1 MAEEIITI
9 LKVGTDEAVKNVN
22 DLKNNVKVLK
32 EALGDLDIGTE
43 EYQNTL
49 DELKVNQNALKDA
62 MYATSASMDDLA
74 KAATGT
80 SESYNSLVHRM
91 ASLKEEL
98 RATDVSTEQGKERFK
113 ELAAQIN
120 EVNDTLKDMD
130 ALQGN
135 FQRNVGNYPG
145 LMQNFAGAIDNLD
158 KGLQVTQGGLAGIK
172 GGFEALSASPAI
184 GTLGIIISIFSQL
197 ASKIKEN
204 KSAADALK
212 RGMEALQPI
221 FDLASK
227 MIEKL
232 AGWVAKVID
241 HVVDLA
247 EKNKDTFKNMISA
260 VVGVGNTILQ
270 ALLLPIRTTIAAVKG
285 LGDAFKHLFKGK
297 FKEAAAAAKDTISKI
312 GDQFK
317 SAFDIKG
324 NFDKGKEAG
333 EQFAAGLL
341 SSKKKVAD
349 AAKSVGKEA
358 KKALLDTLNK
368 LSDEID
374 KQIDADIAA
383 LGKAEGDALKST
395 KQIEEMKLQAMDKAT
410 QRLLEMNEIVVE
422 DEKKRAKK
430 QYAIQEAANQ
440 KRLQAMEQFAQD
452 ALERGDLDAY
462 LEYEQE
468 AADLEVEIETNALRE
483 KKRLREQDAKDA
495 KEKAKQQME
504 VMQSVAS
511 ATSGILGSIADMYES
526 DEKNSEKNA
535 NKIKGLRIASA
546 TIDTISGA
554 IGAFMQA
561 VQTIPP
567 PLGAIVGGVQAAA
580 VTAAGI
586 AQIAKIKSTKVSG
599 SASNSAP
606 TAPAVTSAPVRTMD
620 IQQVRSV
627 TSASEEDRLNQMASD
642 QRVVLVMSDLE
653 VKQNQSRVQVAEA
666 SF

>member
-1 MAEEIITI
+1 MAEETIQIIRIET
-9 LKVGTDEAVKNVN
+9 GEAVRSVN
-22 DLKNNVKVLK
+22 DLRENVKILK
-32 EALGDLDIGTE
+32 ERLGDLEIGTT
-43 EYQNTL
+43 EYQDTL
-49 DELKVNQNALKDA
+49 DELKVNQAAVKDA
-62 MYATSASMDDLA
+62 MYATTASMDDLT
-74 KAATGT
+74 KSATGT
-80 SESYNSLVHRM
+80 SNSYNSLVHRM

-98 RATDVSTEQGKERFK
+98 RATDVSTEQGKEKFK
-113 ELAAQIN
+113 QLAAQIN

-145 LMQNFAGAIDNLD
+145 LMKTFSGSLDALD
-158 KGLQVTQGGLAGIK
+158 KGLKATAGGVGDLKNGFDALAVN
-172 GGFEALSASPAI
+172 PAFAI
-184 GTLGIIISIFSQL
+184 LGIVVALFGSL
-197 ASKIKEN
+197 
-204 KSAADALK
+204 ADALK
-212 RGMEALQPI
+212 EDETTMAAVNKAGVSLEPVFKLLKGILEKIVNIVA
-221 FDLASK
+221 DL
-227 MIEKL
+227 I
-232 AGWVAKVID
+232 GKVSAFVQSNGLIPKIID
-241 HVVDLA
+241 G
-247 EKNKDTFKNMISA
+247 
-260 VVGVGNTILQ
+260 VVGVGNAILKFVVAPFKGVVEAIKVFKEQ
-270 ALLLPIRTTIAAVKG
+270 GVRG
-285 LGDAFKHLFKGK
+285 LGDAAKAFANEMKTGISFKSNYKAGESIVDAITAGIKDKKKDVSDAGK
-297 FKEAAAAAKDTISKI
+297 DVIKPLKDGIDKELDKITQDIDKELDKMTQELDEGIDNMIQELDKEQEDANKIANSIAQARLANLDKAAKHQLELNDILVEDDREKAEKAYQI
-312 GDQFK
+312 QL
-317 SAFDIKG
+317 SA
-324 NFDKGKEAG
+324 NERR
-333 EQFAAGLL
+333 L
-341 SSKKKVAD
+341 
-349 AAKSVGKEA
+349 
-358 KKALLDTLNK
+358 
-368 LSDEID
+368 
-374 KQIDADIAA
+374 AA
-383 LGKAEGDALKST
+383 L
-395 KQIEEMKLQAMDKAT
+395 
-410 QRLLEMNEIVVE
+410 
-422 DEKKRAKK
+422 
-430 QYAIQEAANQ
+430 
-440 KRLQAMEQFAQD
+440 EQFAQD

-462 LEYEQE
+462 LEYDQE

-567 PLGAIVGGVQAAA
+567 PMGAIIGGIQAAA

-606 TAPAVTSAPVRTMD
+606 TAPAVTSAPVRTID

>member
-1 MAEEIITI
+1 MAEETIQIIRIET
-9 LKVGTDEAVKNVN
+9 GEAVKSVN
-22 DLKNNVKVLK
+22 DLRENVKILK
-32 EALGDLDIGTE
+32 DRLGDLEIGTT
-43 EYQNTL
+43 EYQDTL
-49 DELKVNQNALKDA
+49 EELKVNQAAVKDA
-62 MYATSASMDDLA
+62 MYATTASMDDLA
-74 KAATGT
+74 KSATGT
-80 SESYNSLVHRM
+80 SNSYNALVHRM
-91 ASLKEEL
+91 AALKEEL

-145 LMQNFAGAIDNLD
+145 LMKTFSGSLDALD
-158 KGLQVTQGGLAGIK
+158 KGLKATSGGVGGLK
-172 GGFEALSASPAI
+172 EGFDALAVNPVI
-184 GTLGIIISIFSQL
+184 TILGIVVSLFGSL
-197 ASKIKEN
+197 ADTLKEDETTMAAVN
-204 KSAADALK
+204 KAGVSLEPVFKFLKGILEKVVNIAADLITK
-212 RGMEALQPI
+212 
-221 FDLASK
+221 ASAFVQSNGLIPK
-227 MIEKL
+227 I
-232 AGWVAKVID
+232 ID
-241 HVVDLA
+241 G
-247 EKNKDTFKNMISA
+247 
-260 VVGVGNTILQ
+260 VVGVGNAILKFV
-270 ALLLPIRTTIAAVKG
+270 IAPFKGVIEAIKVFKEQGVRG
-285 LGDAFKHLFKGK
+285 LGDAAKAFANEMKTGISFKSNYQAGESIVDAITAGIKDKKKDVSAAGK
-297 FKEAAAAAKDTISKI
+297 DVIKPLKDGIDKEMDKMIQDLDKELDKMNQELDKKQEDANKIANSIAQGRLANLDKAAKHQLELNEILVEDDREKAEKAYQI
-312 GDQFK
+312 QL
-317 SAFDIKG
+317 SA
-324 NFDKGKEAG
+324 
-333 EQFAAGLL
+333 
-341 SSKKKVAD
+341 
-349 AAKSVGKEA
+349 
-358 KKALLDTLNK
+358 NK
-368 LSDEID
+368 RRL
-374 KQIDADIAA
+374 AA
-383 LGKAEGDALKST
+383 L
-395 KQIEEMKLQAMDKAT
+395 
-410 QRLLEMNEIVVE
+410 
-422 DEKKRAKK
+422 
-430 QYAIQEAANQ
+430 
-440 KRLQAMEQFAQD
+440 EQFAQD
-452 ALERGDLDAY
+452 ALDRGDIDAY

>member
-1 MAEEIITI
+1 MAEETIQIIRIET
-9 LKVGTDEAVKNVN
+9 GEAVRSVN
-22 DLKNNVKVLK
+22 DLRENVKILK
-32 EALGDLDIGTE
+32 ERLGDLEIGTT
-43 EYQNTL
+43 EYQDTL
-49 DELKVNQNALKDA
+49 DELKVNQAAVKDA
-62 MYATSASMDDLA
+62 MYATTASMDDLT
-74 KAATGT
+74 KSATGT
-80 SESYNSLVHRM
+80 SNSYNSLVHRM

-98 RATDVSTEQGKERFK
+98 RATDVSTEQGKQRFK

-120 EVNDTLKDMD
+120 EVNDNLKDMD

-145 LMQNFAGAIDNLD
+145 LMKTFSGSLDALD
-158 KGLQVTQGGLAGIK
+158 KGLKATAGGVGGLK
-172 GGFEALSASPAI
+172 EGFDALAVNPAFTI
-184 GTLGIIISIFSQL
+184 LGI
-197 ASKIKEN
+197 
-204 KSAADALK
+204 
-212 RGMEALQPI
+212 
-221 FDLASK
+221 
-227 MIEKL
+227 
-232 AGWVAKVID
+232 
-241 HVVDLA
+241 VVDLFGSLA
-247 EKNKDTFKNMISA
+247 NTLKEDETSMAAVNKAGVSLEPVFKFLKGILEKVVNIVADLITKVSA
-260 VVGVGNTILQ
+260 FVQSNGLIPRIIDGVVGVGNAIFKFVVAPFKGVVEAIKVFKEQ
-270 ALLLPIRTTIAAVKG
+270 GVRG
-285 LGDAFKHLFKGK
+285 LGDAAKAFANEMKTGISFKSNYQAGESIVDAITAGIKDKKKDVSAAGK
-297 FKEAAAAAKDTISKI
+297 DVIKPLKDGIDMELDKMIQDLDKEMDKMIQELDKEQEDANKIANSIAQGRLANLDKAAKHQLELNDILVEDDREKAEKAYQI
-312 GDQFK
+312 QL
-317 SAFDIKG
+317 SA
-324 NFDKGKEAG
+324 NERRLAAL
-333 EQFAAGLL
+333 EQFA
-341 SSKKKVAD
+341 K
-349 AAKSVGKEA
+349 
-358 KKALLDTLNK
+358 
-368 LSDEID
+368 
-374 KQIDADIAA
+374 
-383 LGKAEGDALKST
+383 
-395 KQIEEMKLQAMDKAT
+395 
-410 QRLLEMNEIVVE
+410 
-422 DEKKRAKK
+422 
-430 QYAIQEAANQ
+430 
-440 KRLQAMEQFAQD
+440 D
-452 ALERGDLDAY
+452 ALERGDLDTY
-462 LEYEQE
+462 LEYQQE

-567 PLGAIVGGVQAAA
+567 PMGAIIGGIQAAA

>member
-1 MAEEIITI
+1 MAEETIQIIRIET
-9 LKVGTDEAVKNVN
+9 GEAVKSVN
-22 DLKNNVKVLK
+22 DLRENVKILK
-32 EALGDLDIGTE
+32 DRLGDLEIGTT
-43 EYQNTL
+43 EYQDTL
-49 DELKVNQNALKDA
+49 EELKVNQAAVKDA
-62 MYATSASMDDLA
+62 MYATTASMDDLS
-74 KAATGT
+74 KSATGA
-80 SESYNSLVHRM
+80 SNSYNSLVHRM

-98 RATDVSTEQGKERFK
+98 RATDVSTEQGKQRFK

-145 LMQNFAGAIDNLD
+145 LMKTFSGSLDALD
-158 KGLQVTQGGLAGIK
+158 KGLKATAGGVGGLK
-172 GGFEALSASPAI
+172 EGFDALAVNPLFTI
-184 GTLGIIISIFSQL
+184 LGIVVNLFGSL
-197 ASKIKEN
+197 ADTLKEDETSMAAVN
-204 KSAADALK
+204 KAGVSL
-212 RGMEALQPI
+212 EPI
-221 FDLASK
+221 FKFLKGILEKVVNIVADL
-227 MIEKL
+227 IT
-232 AGWVAKVID
+232 KVSAFVQSNGLIPRIID
-241 HVVDLA
+241 G
-247 EKNKDTFKNMISA
+247 
-260 VVGVGNTILQ
+260 VVGVGNAIFKFVVAPFKGVVEAIKVFKEQ
-270 ALLLPIRTTIAAVKG
+270 GVRG
-285 LGDAFKHLFKGK
+285 LGDAAKAFANEMKTGISFKSNYQAGESIVDAITAGIKDKKKDVSDAGK
-297 FKEAAAAAKDTISKI
+297 DVIKPLKDGIDMELDKMIQELDKELEQDIARMLKEEEDANKIANSIAQDRLANLDKAAKHQLELNDILVEDDREKAEKAYQI
-312 GDQFK
+312 QL
-317 SAFDIKG
+317 SA
-324 NFDKGKEAG
+324 NERR
-333 EQFAAGLL
+333 L
-341 SSKKKVAD
+341 
-349 AAKSVGKEA
+349 
-358 KKALLDTLNK
+358 
-368 LSDEID
+368 
-374 KQIDADIAA
+374 AA
-383 LGKAEGDALKST
+383 L
-395 KQIEEMKLQAMDKAT
+395 
-410 QRLLEMNEIVVE
+410 
-422 DEKKRAKK
+422 
-430 QYAIQEAANQ
+430 
-440 KRLQAMEQFAQD
+440 EQFAQD

-462 LEYEQE
+462 LEYQQE

-567 PLGAIVGGVQAAA
+567 PMGAIIGGIQAAA

>member
-1 MAEEIITI
+1 MAEETIQIIRIET
-9 LKVGTDEAVKNVN
+9 GEAVKSVN
-22 DLKNNVKVLK
+22 DLRENVKILK
-32 EALGDLDIGTE
+32 ERLGDLEIGTT
-43 EYQNTL
+43 EYQDTL
-49 DELKVNQNALKDA
+49 EELKVNQAAVKDA
-62 MYATSASMDDLA
+62 MYATTASMDDLT
-74 KAATGT
+74 KSATGT
-80 SESYNSLVHRM
+80 SNSYNSLVHRM

-120 EVNDTLKDMD
+120 EVNDNLKDMD

-145 LMQNFAGAIDNLD
+145 LMKTFSGSLDALD
-158 KGLQVTQGGLAGIK
+158 KGLKATAGGVGGLK
-172 GGFEALSASPAI
+172 DGFDALAVNPAFTI
-184 GTLGIIISIFSQL
+184 LGIVVNLFGSLADTLKEDETSMAAVNKAGVSLEPVFKFLKGILEKVVNIVADLITKVSSFVQSNGLIPKII
-197 ASKIKEN
+197 
-204 KSAADALK
+204 D
-212 RGMEALQPI
+212 G
-221 FDLASK
+221 
-227 MIEKL
+227 
-232 AGWVAKVID
+232 
-241 HVVDLA
+241 
-247 EKNKDTFKNMISA
+247 
-260 VVGVGNTILQ
+260 VVGVGNAIFKFVVAPFKGVVEAIKVFKEQ
-270 ALLLPIRTTIAAVKG
+270 GVRG
-285 LGDAFKHLFKGK
+285 LGDAAKAFANEMKTGISFKSNYQAGESIVDAITAGIKDKKKDVSDAGK
-297 FKEAAAAAKDTISKI
+297 DVIKPLKDGIDMELDKMIQELDKEMDNMIQELDKKQEDANKIANSIAQGRLANLDKAAKHQLELNDILVEDDREKAEKAYQI
-312 GDQFK
+312 QL
-317 SAFDIKG
+317 SA
-324 NFDKGKEAG
+324 NERR
-333 EQFAAGLL
+333 L
-341 SSKKKVAD
+341 
-349 AAKSVGKEA
+349 
-358 KKALLDTLNK
+358 
-368 LSDEID
+368 
-374 KQIDADIAA
+374 AA
-383 LGKAEGDALKST
+383 L
-395 KQIEEMKLQAMDKAT
+395 
-410 QRLLEMNEIVVE
+410 
-422 DEKKRAKK
+422 
-430 QYAIQEAANQ
+430 
-440 KRLQAMEQFAQD
+440 EQFAQD

-462 LEYEQE
+462 LEYQQE

-567 PLGAIVGGVQAAA
+567 PMGAIIGGIQAAA

>member
-1 MAEEIITI
+1 MAEETIQIIRIET
-9 LKVGTDEAVKNVN
+9 GEAVKSVN
-22 DLKNNVKVLK
+22 DLRENVKILK
-32 EALGDLDIGTE
+32 DRLGDLEIGTT
-43 EYQNTL
+43 EYQDTL
-49 DELKVNQNALKDA
+49 EELKVNQAAVKDA
-62 MYATSASMDDLA
+62 MYATTASMDDLA
-74 KAATGT
+74 KSATGT
-80 SESYNSLVHRM
+80 SNSYNSLVHRM

-98 RATDVSTEQGKERFK
+98 RATDVSTEQGKQRFK

-145 LMQNFAGAIDNLD
+145 LMKTFSGSLDALD
-158 KGLQVTQGGLAGIK
+158 KGLKATSGGVGGLK
-172 GGFEALSASPAI
+172 EGFDALAVNPVI
-184 GTLGIIISIFSQL
+184 TILGIVVSLFGSLADTLKEDETTMAAVNKAGVSLEPVFKFLKGILEKVVTIVTDLITRVSSFVQSNGLIPKII
-197 ASKIKEN
+197 
-204 KSAADALK
+204 D
-212 RGMEALQPI
+212 G
-221 FDLASK
+221 
-227 MIEKL
+227 
-232 AGWVAKVID
+232 
-241 HVVDLA
+241 
-247 EKNKDTFKNMISA
+247 
-260 VVGVGNTILQ
+260 VVGVGNAILKFV
-270 ALLLPIRTTIAAVKG
+270 IAPFKGIVEAIKVFKEQGVRG
-285 LGDAFKHLFKGK
+285 LGDA
-297 FKEAAAAAKDTISKI
+297 AKAFANEMKTGIS
-312 GDQFK
+312 FK
-317 SAFDIKG
+317 S
-324 NFDKGKEAG
+324 NYQAG
-333 EQFAAGLL
+333 ESIVDAITAGVK
-341 SSKKKVAD
+341 SKKKDVSDAGKD
-349 AAKSVGKEA
+349 VVKPLKDGIDMDLDKMIQELDKELDKMNQELDKKQEDANKIANSIAQGRLANLDKAAKHQLELNDILVEDDRE
-358 KKALLDTLNK
+358 KAEK
-368 LSDEID
+368 AYQIQLSANERRL
-374 KQIDADIAA
+374 AA
-383 LGKAEGDALKST
+383 L
-395 KQIEEMKLQAMDKAT
+395 
-410 QRLLEMNEIVVE
+410 
-422 DEKKRAKK
+422 
-430 QYAIQEAANQ
+430 
-440 KRLQAMEQFAQD
+440 EQFAQD
-452 ALERGDLDAY
+452 ALDRGDIDAY

-606 TAPAVTSAPVRTMD
+606 TAPAVTSAPVRTID

>member
-1 MAEEIITI
+1 MAEETIQIIRIET
-9 LKVGTDEAVKNVN
+9 GEAVKSVN
-22 DLKNNVKVLK
+22 DLRENVKILK
-32 EALGDLDIGTE
+32 DRLGDLEIGTT
-43 EYQNTL
+43 EYQDTL
-49 DELKVNQNALKDA
+49 EELKVNQAAVKDA
-62 MYATSASMDDLA
+62 MYATTASMDDLA
-74 KAATGT
+74 KSATGT
-80 SESYNSLVHRM
+80 SNSYNALVHRM
-91 ASLKEEL
+91 AALKEEL
-98 RATDVSTEQGKERFK
+98 RATDVSTEQGKQRFK

-145 LMQNFAGAIDNLD
+145 LMKTFSGSLDALD
-158 KGLQVTQGGLAGIK
+158 KGLKATSGGVGGLK
-172 GGFEALSASPAI
+172 EGFDALAVNPVI
-184 GTLGIIISIFSQL
+184 TILGIVVALFGSL
-197 ASKIKEN
+197 ADTLKEDETTMAAVN
-204 KSAADALK
+204 KAGVSL
-212 RGMEALQPI
+212 EPI
-221 FDLASK
+221 FKFLKGILEKVVTIVADLITKASAFVQSNGLIPK
-227 MIEKL
+227 I
-232 AGWVAKVID
+232 ID
-241 HVVDLA
+241 G
-247 EKNKDTFKNMISA
+247 
-260 VVGVGNTILQ
+260 VVGVGNAILKFVVAPFRGVVEAIKVFKEQ
-270 ALLLPIRTTIAAVKG
+270 GVRG
-285 LGDAFKHLFKGK
+285 LGDA
-297 FKEAAAAAKDTISKI
+297 AKAFANEMKA
-312 GDQFK
+312 GVAFK
-317 SAFDIKG
+317 S
-324 NFDKGKEAG
+324 NYQAG
-333 EQFAAGLL
+333 QSIVDAITAGVK
-341 SSKKKVAD
+341 SKKKDVSDAGKD
-349 AAKSVGKEA
+349 VVKPLKDGIDMELDKMIQELDKELEQDIARMLKEEEDANKIANSIAQDRLANLDKAAKHQLEVNDILVEDDRE
-358 KKALLDTLNK
+358 KAEK
-368 LSDEID
+368 AYQIQLSANERRL
-374 KQIDADIAA
+374 AA
-383 LGKAEGDALKST
+383 L
-395 KQIEEMKLQAMDKAT
+395 
-410 QRLLEMNEIVVE
+410 
-422 DEKKRAKK
+422 
-430 QYAIQEAANQ
+430 
-440 KRLQAMEQFAQD
+440 EQFAQD

-462 LEYEQE
+462 LEYQQE

-504 VMQSVAS
+504 IMQSVAS

-586 AQIAKIKSTKVSG
+586 AQISKIKSTKVSG

-606 TAPAVTSAPVRTMD
+606 TAPAVTSAPVRTID

>member
-1 MAEEIITI
+1 MAEETIQIIRIET
-9 LKVGTDEAVKNVN
+9 GEAVRSVN
-22 DLKNNVKVLK
+22 DLRENVKILK
-32 EALGDLDIGTE
+32 ERLGDLEIGTT
-43 EYQNTL
+43 EYQDTL
-49 DELKVNQNALKDA
+49 EELKVNQAAVKDA
-62 MYATSASMDDLA
+62 MYATTASMDDLT
-74 KAATGT
+74 KSATGT
-80 SESYNSLVHRM
+80 SNSYNSLVHRM

-98 RATDVSTEQGKERFK
+98 RATDVSTEQGKQRFK

-145 LMQNFAGAIDNLD
+145 LMKTFSGSLDALD
-158 KGLQVTQGGLAGIK
+158 KGLKATAGGVGGLK
-172 GGFEALSASPAI
+172 DGFDALAVNPAFTI
-184 GTLGIIISIFSQL
+184 LGI
-197 ASKIKEN
+197 
-204 KSAADALK
+204 
-212 RGMEALQPI
+212 
-221 FDLASK
+221 
-227 MIEKL
+227 
-232 AGWVAKVID
+232 
-241 HVVDLA
+241 VVDLFGSLA
-247 EKNKDTFKNMISA
+247 NTLKEDETSMAAVNKAGVSLEPVFKFLKGILEKVVNIVADLITKVSA
-260 VVGVGNTILQ
+260 FVQSNGLIPRIIDGVVGVGNAIFKFVVAPFKGVVEAIKVFKEQ
-270 ALLLPIRTTIAAVKG
+270 GVRG
-285 LGDAFKHLFKGK
+285 LGDAAKAFANEMKTGISFKSNYQAGESIVDAITAGIKDKKKDVSAAGK
-297 FKEAAAAAKDTISKI
+297 DVIKPLKDGIDMELDKMIQDLDKEMDKMIQDLDKEQEDANKIANSIAQGRLANLDKAAKHQLELNDILVEDDREKAEKAYQI
-312 GDQFK
+312 QL
-317 SAFDIKG
+317 SA
-324 NFDKGKEAG
+324 NERRLAAL
-333 EQFAAGLL
+333 EQFA
-341 SSKKKVAD
+341 K
-349 AAKSVGKEA
+349 
-358 KKALLDTLNK
+358 
-368 LSDEID
+368 
-374 KQIDADIAA
+374 
-383 LGKAEGDALKST
+383 
-395 KQIEEMKLQAMDKAT
+395 
-410 QRLLEMNEIVVE
+410 
-422 DEKKRAKK
+422 
-430 QYAIQEAANQ
+430 
-440 KRLQAMEQFAQD
+440 D

-567 PLGAIVGGVQAAA
+567 PMGAIIGGIQAAA

>member
-1 MAEEIITI
+1 MAEETIQIIRIET
-9 LKVGTDEAVKNVN
+9 GEAVKSVN
-22 DLKNNVKVLK
+22 DLRENVKILK
-32 EALGDLDIGTE
+32 DRLGDLEIGTT
-43 EYQNTL
+43 EYQDTL
-49 DELKVNQNALKDA
+49 EELKVNQAAVKDA
-62 MYATSASMDDLA
+62 MYATTASMDDLS
-74 KAATGT
+74 KSATGT
-80 SESYNSLVHRM
+80 SNSYNSLVHRM

-98 RATDVSTEQGKERFK
+98 RATDVSTEQGKQRFK

-145 LMQNFAGAIDNLD
+145 LMKTFSGSLDALD
-158 KGLQVTQGGLAGIK
+158 KGLKATAGGVGGLK
-172 GGFEALSASPAI
+172 EGFDALAVNPAFTI
-184 GTLGIIISIFSQL
+184 LGI
-197 ASKIKEN
+197 
-204 KSAADALK
+204 
-212 RGMEALQPI
+212 
-221 FDLASK
+221 
-227 MIEKL
+227 
-232 AGWVAKVID
+232 
-241 HVVDLA
+241 VVDLFGSLA
-247 EKNKDTFKNMISA
+247 NTLKEDETSMAAVNKAGVSLEPVFKFLKGILEKVVNIVADLITKVSA
-260 VVGVGNTILQ
+260 FVQSNGLIPRIIDGVVGVGNAIFKFVVAPFKGVVEAIKVFKEQ
-270 ALLLPIRTTIAAVKG
+270 GVRG
-285 LGDAFKHLFKGK
+285 LGDAAKAFANEMKTGISFKSNYQAGESIVDAITAGIKDKKKDVSAAGK
-297 FKEAAAAAKDTISKI
+297 DVIKPLKDGIDMELDKMIQDLDKEMDKMIQELDKEQEDANKIANSIAQGRLANLDKAAKHQLELNDILVEDDREKAEKAYQI
-312 GDQFK
+312 QL
-317 SAFDIKG
+317 SA
-324 NFDKGKEAG
+324 NERRLAAL
-333 EQFAAGLL
+333 EQFA
-341 SSKKKVAD
+341 K
-349 AAKSVGKEA
+349 
-358 KKALLDTLNK
+358 
-368 LSDEID
+368 
-374 KQIDADIAA
+374 
-383 LGKAEGDALKST
+383 
-395 KQIEEMKLQAMDKAT
+395 
-410 QRLLEMNEIVVE
+410 
-422 DEKKRAKK
+422 
-430 QYAIQEAANQ
+430 
-440 KRLQAMEQFAQD
+440 D

-462 LEYEQE
+462 LEYQQE

-606 TAPAVTSAPVRTMD
+606 TAPAVTSAPVRTID

>member
-1 MAEEIITI
+1 MAEETIQIIRIDT
-9 LKVGTDEAVKNVN
+9 GEAVRSVN
-22 DLKNNVKVLK
+22 DLRENVKILK
-32 EALGDLDIGTE
+32 ERLGDLEIGTT
-43 EYQNTL
+43 EYQDTL
-49 DELKVNQNALKDA
+49 EELKVNQAAVKDA
-62 MYATSASMDDLA
+62 MYATTASMDDLT
-74 KAATGT
+74 KSATGT
-80 SESYNSLVHRM
+80 SNSYNSLVHRM

-98 RATDVSTEQGKERFK
+98 RATDISTQQGKERFK

-145 LMQNFAGAIDNLD
+145 LMKTFSGSLDALD
-158 KGLQVTQGGLAGIK
+158 KGLKATAGGVGDLKNGFDALAVN
-172 GGFEALSASPAI
+172 PAFAI
-184 GTLGIIISIFSQL
+184 LGIVVTLFGSL
-197 ASKIKEN
+197 
-204 KSAADALK
+204 ADALK
-212 RGMEALQPI
+212 EDETTMAAVNKAGVSLEPVFKLFKGLLERITTIVA
-221 FDLASK
+221 DL
-227 MIEKL
+227 I
-232 AGWVAKVID
+232 GKVSAFVQSNGLIPKIID
-241 HVVDLA
+241 G
-247 EKNKDTFKNMISA
+247 
-260 VVGVGNTILQ
+260 VVGVGNAILKFV
-270 ALLLPIRTTIAAVKG
+270 IAPFKGVVEAIKVFKEKGVRG
-285 LGDAFKHLFKGK
+285 LGDAAKAFANEMKTGISFKSNYQAGESIVDAITAGIKDKKKDVSDAGK
-297 FKEAAAAAKDTISKI
+297 DVIKPLKDGINIELDKMIQELDMEMDKMIQELDKKQEDANKIANSIAQGRLANLDKAAKHQLELNAILVEDDKEKAEKAYQI
-312 GDQFK
+312 QL
-317 SAFDIKG
+317 SA
-324 NFDKGKEAG
+324 NERR
-333 EQFAAGLL
+333 L
-341 SSKKKVAD
+341 
-349 AAKSVGKEA
+349 
-358 KKALLDTLNK
+358 
-368 LSDEID
+368 
-374 KQIDADIAA
+374 AA
-383 LGKAEGDALKST
+383 L
-395 KQIEEMKLQAMDKAT
+395 
-410 QRLLEMNEIVVE
+410 
-422 DEKKRAKK
+422 
-430 QYAIQEAANQ
+430 
-440 KRLQAMEQFAQD
+440 EQFAQD

-535 NKIKGLRIASA
+535 NKIKGLRIAAA

-554 IGAFMQA
+554 VGAFMQA
-561 VQTIPP
+561 AATIPP
-567 PLGAIVGGVQAAA
+567 PMGAIIGGIQAAA

-586 AQIAKIKSTKVSG
+586 AQIAKMKSTKVSG

-606 TAPAVTSAPVRTMD
+606 TAPAVTSAPVRTID

>member
-1 MAEEIITI
+1 MAEETIQIIRIET
-9 LKVGTDEAVKNVN
+9 GEAVKSVN
-22 DLKNNVKVLK
+22 DLRENVKILK
-32 EALGDLDIGTE
+32 ERLGDLEIGTT
-43 EYQNTL
+43 EYQDTL
-49 DELKVNQNALKDA
+49 EELKVNQAAVKDA
-62 MYATSASMDDLA
+62 MYATTASMDDLS
-74 KAATGT
+74 KSATGT
-80 SESYNSLVHRM
+80 SNSYNSLVHRM

-120 EVNDTLKDMD
+120 EVNDNLKDMD

-145 LMQNFAGAIDNLD
+145 LMKTFSGSLDALD
-158 KGLQVTQGGLAGIK
+158 KGLKATAGGVGGLK
-172 GGFEALSASPAI
+172 DGFDALAVNPAFTI
-184 GTLGIIISIFSQL
+184 LGIVVNLFGSLADTLKEDETSMAAVNKAGVSLEPVFKFLKGILEKVVNIVADLITKVSSFVQSNGLIPKII
-197 ASKIKEN
+197 
-204 KSAADALK
+204 D
-212 RGMEALQPI
+212 G
-221 FDLASK
+221 
-227 MIEKL
+227 
-232 AGWVAKVID
+232 
-241 HVVDLA
+241 
-247 EKNKDTFKNMISA
+247 
-260 VVGVGNTILQ
+260 VVGVGNAIFKFVVAPFKGVVEAIKVFKEQ
-270 ALLLPIRTTIAAVKG
+270 GVRG
-285 LGDAFKHLFKGK
+285 LGDAAKAFANEMKTGISFKSNYQAGESIVDAITAGIKDKKKDVSDAGK
-297 FKEAAAAAKDTISKI
+297 DVIKPLKDGIDMELDKMIQELDKVLEQDIAMMLKEEEDANKIANSIAQDRLANLDKAAKHQLELNDILVEDDREKAEKAYQI
-312 GDQFK
+312 QL
-317 SAFDIKG
+317 SA
-324 NFDKGKEAG
+324 NERR
-333 EQFAAGLL
+333 L
-341 SSKKKVAD
+341 
-349 AAKSVGKEA
+349 
-358 KKALLDTLNK
+358 
-368 LSDEID
+368 
-374 KQIDADIAA
+374 AA
-383 LGKAEGDALKST
+383 L
-395 KQIEEMKLQAMDKAT
+395 
-410 QRLLEMNEIVVE
+410 
-422 DEKKRAKK
+422 
-430 QYAIQEAANQ
+430 
-440 KRLQAMEQFAQD
+440 EQFAQD

-462 LEYEQE
+462 LEYQQE

-535 NKIKGLRIASA
+535 NKIKGLRIAAA

-554 IGAFMQA
+554 VGAFMQA
-561 VQTIPP
+561 AATIPP
-567 PLGAIVGGVQAAA
+567 PMGAIIGGIQAAA

>member
-1 MAEEIITI
+1 MAEETIQIIRIET
-9 LKVGTDEAVKNVN
+9 GEAVKSVN
-22 DLKNNVKVLK
+22 DLRENVKILK
-32 EALGDLDIGTE
+32 DRLGDLEIGTT
-43 EYQNTL
+43 EYQDTL
-49 DELKVNQNALKDA
+49 EELKVNQAAVKDA
-62 MYATSASMDDLA
+62 MYATTASMDDLA
-74 KAATGT
+74 KSATGT
-80 SESYNSLVHRM
+80 SNSYNALVHRM

-120 EVNDTLKDMD
+120 EVNDNLKDMD

-145 LMQNFAGAIDNLD
+145 LMKTFSGSLDALD
-158 KGLQVTQGGLAGIK
+158 KGLKATAGGVGGLK
-172 GGFEALSASPAI
+172 DGFDALAVNPAFTI
-184 GTLGIIISIFSQL
+184 LGI
-197 ASKIKEN
+197 
-204 KSAADALK
+204 
-212 RGMEALQPI
+212 
-221 FDLASK
+221 
-227 MIEKL
+227 
-232 AGWVAKVID
+232 
-241 HVVDLA
+241 VVDLFGSLA
-247 EKNKDTFKNMISA
+247 DTLKEDETSMAAVNKAGVSLEPVFKFLKGILEKVVNIVADLITKVSSFVQSNGLIPKIIDG
-260 VVGVGNTILQ
+260 VVGVGNAIFKFVVAPFKGVVEAIKVFKEQ
-270 ALLLPIRTTIAAVKG
+270 GVRG
-285 LGDAFKHLFKGK
+285 LGDAAKAFANEMKTGISFKSNYQAGESIVDAITAGIKDKKKDVSAAGK
-297 FKEAAAAAKDTISKI
+297 DVIKPLKDGIDMELDKMIQELDKEMDNMIQELDKKQEDANKIANSIAQGRLANLDKAAKHQLELNDILVEDDREKAEKAYQI
-312 GDQFK
+312 QL
-317 SAFDIKG
+317 SA
-324 NFDKGKEAG
+324 NERR
-333 EQFAAGLL
+333 L
-341 SSKKKVAD
+341 
-349 AAKSVGKEA
+349 
-358 KKALLDTLNK
+358 
-368 LSDEID
+368 
-374 KQIDADIAA
+374 AA
-383 LGKAEGDALKST
+383 L
-395 KQIEEMKLQAMDKAT
+395 
-410 QRLLEMNEIVVE
+410 
-422 DEKKRAKK
+422 
-430 QYAIQEAANQ
+430 
-440 KRLQAMEQFAQD
+440 EQFAQD

-462 LEYEQE
+462 LEYQQE

-567 PLGAIVGGVQAAA
+567 PMGAIIGGIQAAA

>member
-1 MAEEIITI
+1 MAEETIQIIRIET
-9 LKVGTDEAVKNVN
+9 GEAVKSVN
-22 DLKNNVKVLK
+22 DLRENVKILK
-32 EALGDLDIGTE
+32 DRLGDLEIGTT
-43 EYQNTL
+43 EYQDTL
-49 DELKVNQNALKDA
+49 EELKVNQAAVKDA
-62 MYATSASMDDLA
+62 MYATTASMDDLA
-74 KAATGT
+74 KSATGT
-80 SESYNSLVHRM
+80 SNSYNALVHRM
-91 ASLKEEL
+91 AALKEEL

-145 LMQNFAGAIDNLD
+145 LMKTFSGSLDALD
-158 KGLQVTQGGLAGIK
+158 KGLKATSGGVGGLK
-172 GGFEALSASPAI
+172 EGFDALAVNPVI
-184 GTLGIIISIFSQL
+184 TILGIVVSLFGSL
-197 ASKIKEN
+197 ADTLKEDETTMAAVN
-204 KSAADALK
+204 KAGVSLEPVFKFLKGILEKVVNIAADLITK
-212 RGMEALQPI
+212 
-221 FDLASK
+221 ASAFVQSNGLIPK
-227 MIEKL
+227 I
-232 AGWVAKVID
+232 ID
-241 HVVDLA
+241 G
-247 EKNKDTFKNMISA
+247 
-260 VVGVGNTILQ
+260 VVGVGNAILKFVVAPFKGVIEAIKVFKEQ
-270 ALLLPIRTTIAAVKG
+270 GVRG
-285 LGDAFKHLFKGK
+285 LGDAAKAFANEMKTGISFKSNYQAGESIVDAITAGIKDKKKDVSAAGK
-297 FKEAAAAAKDTISKI
+297 DVIKPLKDGIDKEMDKMIQDLDKELDKMNQELDKKQEDANKIANSIAQGRLANLDKAAKHQLELNEILVEDDREKAEKAYQI
-312 GDQFK
+312 QL
-317 SAFDIKG
+317 SA
-324 NFDKGKEAG
+324 
-333 EQFAAGLL
+333 
-341 SSKKKVAD
+341 
-349 AAKSVGKEA
+349 
-358 KKALLDTLNK
+358 NK
-368 LSDEID
+368 RRL
-374 KQIDADIAA
+374 AA
-383 LGKAEGDALKST
+383 L
-395 KQIEEMKLQAMDKAT
+395 
-410 QRLLEMNEIVVE
+410 
-422 DEKKRAKK
+422 
-430 QYAIQEAANQ
+430 
-440 KRLQAMEQFAQD
+440 EQFAQD
-452 ALERGDLDAY
+452 ALDRGDIDAY

-511 ATSGILGSIADMYES
+511 ATSGILGTIADMYES

>member
-1 MAEEIITI
+1 MAEETIQIIRIDT
-9 LKVGTDEAVKNVN
+9 GEAVKSVN
-22 DLKNNVKVLK
+22 DLRENVKILK
-32 EALGDLDIGTE
+32 ERLGDLEIGTT
-43 EYQNTL
+43 EYQDTL
-49 DELKVNQNALKDA
+49 EELKVNQAAVKDA
-62 MYATSASMDDLA
+62 MYATTASMDDLS
-74 KAATGT
+74 KSATGT
-80 SESYNSLVHRM
+80 SNSYNSLVHRM

-98 RATDVSTEQGKERFK
+98 RATDVSTEQGKQRFK

-120 EVNDTLKDMD
+120 EVNDNLKDMD

-145 LMQNFAGAIDNLD
+145 LMKTFSGSLDALD
-158 KGLQVTQGGLAGIK
+158 KGLKATAGGVGGLK
-172 GGFEALSASPAI
+172 DGFDALAVNPAFTI
-184 GTLGIIISIFSQL
+184 LGI
-197 ASKIKEN
+197 
-204 KSAADALK
+204 
-212 RGMEALQPI
+212 
-221 FDLASK
+221 
-227 MIEKL
+227 
-232 AGWVAKVID
+232 
-241 HVVDLA
+241 VVDLFGSLA
-247 EKNKDTFKNMISA
+247 NTLKEDETSMAAVNKAGVSLEPVFKFLKGILEKVVNIVADLITKVSA
-260 VVGVGNTILQ
+260 FVQSNGLIPKIIDGVVGVGNAIFKFVVAPFKGVVEAIKVFKEQ
-270 ALLLPIRTTIAAVKG
+270 GVRG
-285 LGDAFKHLFKGK
+285 LGDAAKAFANEMKTGISFKSNYKAGESIVDAITAGIKDKKKDVSAAGK
-297 FKEAAAAAKDTISKI
+297 DVIKPLKDGIDMELDKMIQDLDKEMDKMIQDLDKEQEDANKIANSIAQGRLANLDKAAKHQLELNDILVEDDREKAEKAYQI
-312 GDQFK
+312 QL
-317 SAFDIKG
+317 SA
-324 NFDKGKEAG
+324 NERRLAAL
-333 EQFAAGLL
+333 EQFA
-341 SSKKKVAD
+341 K
-349 AAKSVGKEA
+349 
-358 KKALLDTLNK
+358 
-368 LSDEID
+368 
-374 KQIDADIAA
+374 
-383 LGKAEGDALKST
+383 DAL
-395 KQIEEMKLQAMDKAT
+395 D
-410 QRLLEMNEIVVE
+410 
-422 DEKKRAKK
+422 
-430 QYAIQEAANQ
+430 
-440 KRLQAMEQFAQD
+440 
-452 ALERGDLDAY
+452 RGDLDAY

-567 PLGAIVGGVQAAA
+567 PMGAIIGGIQAAA

-606 TAPAVTSAPVRTMD
+606 TAPAVTSAPVRTID

>member
-1 MAEEIITI
+1 MAEETIQIIRIET
-9 LKVGTDEAVKNVN
+9 GEAVKSVN
-22 DLKNNVKVLK
+22 DLRENVKILK
-32 EALGDLDIGTE
+32 ERLGDLEIGTT
-43 EYQNTL
+43 EYQDTL
-49 DELKVNQNALKDA
+49 DELKVNQAAVKDA
-62 MYATSASMDDLA
+62 MYATTASMDDLT
-74 KAATGT
+74 KSATGA
-80 SESYNSLVHRM
+80 SNSYNSLVHRM

-98 RATDVSTEQGKERFK
+98 RATDVSTEQGKQRFK

-120 EVNDTLKDMD
+120 EVNDNLKDMD

-145 LMQNFAGAIDNLD
+145 LMKTFSGSLDALD
-158 KGLQVTQGGLAGIK
+158 KGLKATAGGVGGLK
-172 GGFEALSASPAI
+172 EGFDALAVNPAFTI
-184 GTLGIIISIFSQL
+184 LGI
-197 ASKIKEN
+197 
-204 KSAADALK
+204 
-212 RGMEALQPI
+212 
-221 FDLASK
+221 
-227 MIEKL
+227 
-232 AGWVAKVID
+232 
-241 HVVDLA
+241 VVDLFVSLA
-247 EKNKDTFKNMISA
+247 NTLKDDETSMAAVNKAGVSLEPVFKFLKGILEKVVNIVADLITKVSTFVQSNGLIPKIIDG
-260 VVGVGNTILQ
+260 VVGVGNAIFKFVVAPFKGVVEAIKVFKEQ
-270 ALLLPIRTTIAAVKG
+270 GVRG
-285 LGDAFKHLFKGK
+285 LGDAAKAFANEMKTGISFKSNYQAGESIVDAITAGIKDKKKDVSAAGK
-297 FKEAAAAAKDTISKI
+297 DVIKPLKDGIDMELDKMIQELDMEMDKMIQDLDKKQEDANKIANSIAQGRLANLDKAAKHQLELNDILVEDDREKAEKAYQI
-312 GDQFK
+312 QL
-317 SAFDIKG
+317 SA
-324 NFDKGKEAG
+324 NERR
-333 EQFAAGLL
+333 L
-341 SSKKKVAD
+341 
-349 AAKSVGKEA
+349 
-358 KKALLDTLNK
+358 
-368 LSDEID
+368 
-374 KQIDADIAA
+374 AA
-383 LGKAEGDALKST
+383 L
-395 KQIEEMKLQAMDKAT
+395 
-410 QRLLEMNEIVVE
+410 
-422 DEKKRAKK
+422 
-430 QYAIQEAANQ
+430 
-440 KRLQAMEQFAQD
+440 EQFAQD

-535 NKIKGLRIASA
+535 NKIKGLRIAAA

-554 IGAFMQA
+554 VGAFMQA
-561 VQTIPP
+561 AATIPP
-567 PLGAIVGGVQAAA
+567 PMGAIIGGIQAAA

>member
-1 MAEEIITI
+1 MAEETIQIIRIET
-9 LKVGTDEAVKNVN
+9 GEAVKSVN
-22 DLKNNVKVLK
+22 DLRENVKILK
-32 EALGDLDIGTE
+32 DRLGDLEIGTT
-43 EYQNTL
+43 EYQDTL
-49 DELKVNQNALKDA
+49 EELKVNQAAVKDA
-62 MYATSASMDDLA
+62 MYATTASMDDLA
-74 KAATGT
+74 KSATGT
-80 SESYNSLVHRM
+80 SNSYNALVHRM
-91 ASLKEEL
+91 AALKEEL

-145 LMQNFAGAIDNLD
+145 LMKTFSGSLDALD
-158 KGLQVTQGGLAGIK
+158 KGLKATSGGVGGLK
-172 GGFEALSASPAI
+172 EGFDALAVNPVI
-184 GTLGIIISIFSQL
+184 TILGIVVSLFGSL
-197 ASKIKEN
+197 ADTLKEDETTMAAVN
-204 KSAADALK
+204 KAGVSLEPVFKFLKGILEKVVNIAADLITK
-212 RGMEALQPI
+212 
-221 FDLASK
+221 ASAFVQSNGLIPK
-227 MIEKL
+227 I
-232 AGWVAKVID
+232 ID
-241 HVVDLA
+241 G
-247 EKNKDTFKNMISA
+247 
-260 VVGVGNTILQ
+260 VVGVGNAILKFVVAPFKGVIEAIKVFKEQ
-270 ALLLPIRTTIAAVKG
+270 GVRG
-285 LGDAFKHLFKGK
+285 LGDAAKAFANEMKTGISFKSNYQAGESIVDAITTGIKDKKKDVSAAGK
-297 FKEAAAAAKDTISKI
+297 DVIKPLKDGIDKEMDKMIQDLDKELDKMNQELDKKQEDANKIANSIAQGRLANLDKAAKHQLELNDILVEDDREKAEKAYQI
-312 GDQFK
+312 QL
-317 SAFDIKG
+317 SA
-324 NFDKGKEAG
+324 NERR
-333 EQFAAGLL
+333 L
-341 SSKKKVAD
+341 
-349 AAKSVGKEA
+349 
-358 KKALLDTLNK
+358 
-368 LSDEID
+368 
-374 KQIDADIAA
+374 AA
-383 LGKAEGDALKST
+383 L
-395 KQIEEMKLQAMDKAT
+395 
-410 QRLLEMNEIVVE
+410 
-422 DEKKRAKK
+422 
-430 QYAIQEAANQ
+430 
-440 KRLQAMEQFAQD
+440 EQFAQD
-452 ALERGDLDAY
+452 ALDRGDIDAY

>member
-1 MAEEIITI
+1 MAEETIQIIRIET
-9 LKVGTDEAVKNVN
+9 GEAVKSVN
-22 DLKNNVKVLK
+22 DLRENVKVLK
-32 EALGDLDIGTE
+32 DRLGDLEIGTT
-43 EYQNTL
+43 EYQDTL
-49 DELKVNQNALKDA
+49 EELKVNQAAVKDA
-62 MYATSASMDDLA
+62 MYATTASMDDLA
-74 KAATGT
+74 KSATGT
-80 SESYNSLVHRM
+80 SNSYNALVHRM
-91 ASLKEEL
+91 AALKEEL

-145 LMQNFAGAIDNLD
+145 LMKTFSGSLDALD
-158 KGLQVTQGGLAGIK
+158 KGLKATSGGVGGLK
-172 GGFEALSASPAI
+172 EGFDALAVNPVI
-184 GTLGIIISIFSQL
+184 TILGIVVALFGSLADTLKEDETTMAAVNKAGVSLEPVFKFLKGILEKVVTIVTDLITRVSSFVQSNGLIPKII
-197 ASKIKEN
+197 
-204 KSAADALK
+204 D
-212 RGMEALQPI
+212 G
-221 FDLASK
+221 
-227 MIEKL
+227 
-232 AGWVAKVID
+232 
-241 HVVDLA
+241 
-247 EKNKDTFKNMISA
+247 
-260 VVGVGNTILQ
+260 VVGVGNAILKFV
-270 ALLLPIRTTIAAVKG
+270 IAPFKGVIEAIKVFKEQGVRG
-285 LGDAFKHLFKGK
+285 LGDAAKAFANEMKTGISFKSNYQAGESIVDAITAGVKDKKKDVSAAGK
-297 FKEAAAAAKDTISKI
+297 DVIKPLKDGIDMELDKMIQDLDKEMDKMIQDLDKEQEDANKIANSIAQGRLANLDKAAKHQLELNDILVEDDREKAEKAYQI
-312 GDQFK
+312 QL
-317 SAFDIKG
+317 SA
-324 NFDKGKEAG
+324 
-333 EQFAAGLL
+333 
-341 SSKKKVAD
+341 
-349 AAKSVGKEA
+349 
-358 KKALLDTLNK
+358 NK
-368 LSDEID
+368 RRL
-374 KQIDADIAA
+374 AA
-383 LGKAEGDALKST
+383 L
-395 KQIEEMKLQAMDKAT
+395 
-410 QRLLEMNEIVVE
+410 
-422 DEKKRAKK
+422 
-430 QYAIQEAANQ
+430 
-440 KRLQAMEQFAQD
+440 EQFAQD
-452 ALERGDLDAY
+452 ALDRGDLDAY

-606 TAPAVTSAPVRTMD
+606 TAPAVTSAPVRTID

>member
-1 MAEEIITI
+1 MAEETIQIIRIET
-9 LKVGTDEAVKNVN
+9 GEAVRSVN
-22 DLKNNVKVLK
+22 DLRENVKILK
-32 EALGDLDIGTE
+32 ERLGDLEIGTT
-43 EYQNTL
+43 EYQDTL
-49 DELKVNQNALKDA
+49 EELKVNQAAVKDA
-62 MYATSASMDDLA
+62 MYATTASMDDLA
-74 KAATGT
+74 KSATGT
-80 SESYNSLVHRM
+80 SNSYNALVHRM

-120 EVNDTLKDMD
+120 EVNDNLKDMD

-145 LMQNFAGAIDNLD
+145 LMKTFSGSLDALD
-158 KGLQVTQGGLAGIK
+158 KGLKATAGGVGDLKNGFDALAVN
-172 GGFEALSASPAI
+172 PAFTI
-184 GTLGIIISIFSQL
+184 LGI
-197 ASKIKEN
+197 
-204 KSAADALK
+204 
-212 RGMEALQPI
+212 
-221 FDLASK
+221 
-227 MIEKL
+227 
-232 AGWVAKVID
+232 
-241 HVVDLA
+241 VVDLFGSLA
-247 EKNKDTFKNMISA
+247 NTLKEDETSMAAVNKAGVSLEPVFKFLKGILEKVVNIVADLITKVSA
-260 VVGVGNTILQ
+260 FVQSNGLIPRIIDGVVGVGNAIFKFVVAPFKGVVEAIKVFKEQ
-270 ALLLPIRTTIAAVKG
+270 GVRG
-285 LGDAFKHLFKGK
+285 LGDAAKAFANEMKTGISFKSNYQAGESIVDAITAGIKDKKKDVSDAGK
-297 FKEAAAAAKDTISKI
+297 DVIKPLKDGIDMELDKMIQELDKVLEQDIARMLKEEEDANKIANSIAQDRLANLDKAAKHQLELNDILVEDDREKAEKAYQI
-312 GDQFK
+312 QL
-317 SAFDIKG
+317 SA
-324 NFDKGKEAG
+324 NERR
-333 EQFAAGLL
+333 L
-341 SSKKKVAD
+341 
-349 AAKSVGKEA
+349 
-358 KKALLDTLNK
+358 
-368 LSDEID
+368 
-374 KQIDADIAA
+374 AA
-383 LGKAEGDALKST
+383 L
-395 KQIEEMKLQAMDKAT
+395 
-410 QRLLEMNEIVVE
+410 
-422 DEKKRAKK
+422 
-430 QYAIQEAANQ
+430 
-440 KRLQAMEQFAQD
+440 EQFAQD

-462 LEYEQE
+462 LEYQQE

-567 PLGAIVGGVQAAA
+567 PMGAIIGGIQAAA

>member
-1 MAEEIITI
+1 MAEETIQIIRIET
-9 LKVGTDEAVKNVN
+9 GEAVKSVN
-22 DLKNNVKVLK
+22 DLRENVKILK
-32 EALGDLDIGTE
+32 DRLGDLEIGTT
-43 EYQNTL
+43 EYQDTL
-49 DELKVNQNALKDA
+49 EELKVNQAAVKDA
-62 MYATSASMDDLA
+62 MYATTASMDDLT
-74 KAATGT
+74 KSATGT
-80 SESYNSLVHRM
+80 SNSYNSLVHRM

-145 LMQNFAGAIDNLD
+145 LMKTFSGSLDALD
-158 KGLQVTQGGLAGIK
+158 KGLKTAK
-172 GGFEALSASPAI
+172 GGVGDLKEGFDALAVNPAFAI
-184 GTLGIIISIFSQL
+184 LGIVVSLFGSLADTLKEDETTMAAVNKAGVSLEPVFKLLQGILEKIVNIVADLIGKVSAFVQSNGLIPKII
-197 ASKIKEN
+197 
-204 KSAADALK
+204 D
-212 RGMEALQPI
+212 G
-221 FDLASK
+221 
-227 MIEKL
+227 
-232 AGWVAKVID
+232 
-241 HVVDLA
+241 
-247 EKNKDTFKNMISA
+247 
-260 VVGVGNTILQ
+260 VVGVGNAILKFVV
-270 ALLLPIRTTIAAVKG
+270 APVKGVVEAIKVFKEQGVRG
-285 LGDAFKHLFKGK
+285 LGDA
-297 FKEAAAAAKDTISKI
+297 AKAFANEMKTGIS
-312 GDQFK
+312 FK
-317 SAFDIKG
+317 S
-324 NFDKGKEAG
+324 NYQAG
-333 EQFAAGLL
+333 ESIVDAITAGVK
-341 SSKKKVAD
+341 SKKKDVSDAGKD
-349 AAKSVGKEA
+349 VVKPLKDGIDMELDKMIQELDKELEQDIARMLKEQEDANKIANSISQGRLANLDKAAKHQLELNDILVEDDRE
-358 KKALLDTLNK
+358 KAEK
-368 LSDEID
+368 AYQIQLSANERRL
-374 KQIDADIAA
+374 AA
-383 LGKAEGDALKST
+383 L
-395 KQIEEMKLQAMDKAT
+395 
-410 QRLLEMNEIVVE
+410 
-422 DEKKRAKK
+422 
-430 QYAIQEAANQ
+430 
-440 KRLQAMEQFAQD
+440 EQFAQD

-462 LEYEQE
+462 LAYDQE
-468 AADLEVEIETNALRE
+468 RADLEVEIETNALRE

-535 NKIKGLRIASA
+535 NKIKGLRIAAA

-554 IGAFMQA
+554 VGAFMQA
-561 VQTIPP
+561 AATIPP
-567 PLGAIVGGVQAAA
+567 PMGAIIGGIQAAA